1 MKTKDLV
8 YVGAIALIGFFLLRK
23 KPLIN
28 SKQNQLPNGGISSAD
43 NIPNV
48 ATNSGTTISGTTTSG
63 TTTSGSNILPN
74 PLDVVNAQ
82 KAEQARL
89 AEIARL
95 KAVEDARLAEQARL
109 AEIAR
114 LKAVEDARLA
124 EIAKLKLIED
134 TRLLEEAKLKAR
146 ELQEQQYRTQQ
157 EANQLRYYQEIARAK
172 EIEMAELKATEDAR
186 LRGAEQERLKQIED
200 ARVAQILIA
209 NAIQKL
215 RDEIVANIN
224 RRNSFKTQGSKN
236 NVQAEINA
244 QLNKLKEYGYSL
256 DSSNNLIKV
265 DSGYSVTNS
274 EIYQNFLI
282 GQTLI
287 NNAIQ
292 KLRDEIVANINRR
305 NGFKTQSSKNNV
317 QADINVQLNRLKE
330 YGYTLDNSNNLIEV
344 PSDYSIT
351 SSDIN
356 RNFMI
361 AQALTNSEVQ
371 KLRDEIIANINRRNG
386 YKTQG
391 SKNNVQADI
400 NVQLN
405 RLKEYGYTL
414 DNSNNLIEVPSD
426 YSITS
431 SDINRNFM
439 IAQALIDSEVQKLR
453 NEIIANINR
462 RNGYKTQDSKN
473 AVQADINNQLN
484 RLKEYG
490 YTLDSLNNLIE
501 VVNETINN
509 DVNTPRGGSI
519 IIDPILDFPIY
530 YGSPIETP
538 LPQRPIETPRPQR
551 PIIFDQ
557 EQPISYPIDYRSPVE
572 PIRGYPIYEKIQPM
586 ESFSSIKQPFYL
598 DELLPL

>member
-361 AQALTNSEVQ
+361 AQAL
-371 KLRDEIIANINRRNG
+371 
-386 YKTQG
+386 
-391 SKNNVQADI
+391 
-400 NVQLN
+400 
-405 RLKEYGYTL
+405 
-414 DNSNNLIEVPSD
+414 
-426 YSITS
+426 
-431 SDINRNFM
+431 
-439 IAQALIDSEVQKLR
+439 IDSEVQKLR